1 MPIILTART
10 PDGARIETSGE
21 TLDVNEH
28 GARVRILDPLPDGSR
43 LRVAIVNPY
52 RWRAA
57 HVVWVGGKDPCECG
71 IELER
76 PGEFWGMYFPPDEWT
91 ADEPP
96 RTSWRHAAIMERQ
109 ATTAPAESPAPPP
122 APKVDPFIILIA
134 GTEVAISAMSLVSIP
149 FNEKTIV
156 LGIDE
161 GSVVLELRR
170 VVNPGSRC
178 RLNARGHH
186 FHGVV
191 KKVTQR
197 PVGGRWGVWV
207 KF

>member
-28 GARVRILDPLPDGSR
+28 GARVRTLDPLPDGCR

-57 HVVWVGGKDPCECG
+57 QVVWVGGKDPCECG

-91 ADEPP
+91 VDEPP
-96 RTSWRHAAIMERQ
+96 RTSWRTAALVGRRPE
-109 ATTAPAESPAPPP
+109 TKPAEAAPPPP
-122 APKVDPFIILIA
+122 APKVDPLLILLA
-134 GTEVAISAMSLVSIP
+134 GTEVAISALSLVRSV
-149 FNEKTIV
+149 FQERTQV
-156 LGIDE
+156 LGIDQ
-161 GSVVLELRR
+161 GFVVLELRR
-170 VVNPGSRC
+170 VVNPGTRC
-178 RLNARGHH
+178 RLRARGHS
-186 FHGVV
+186 FNGVV
-191 KKVTQR
+191 DKITQR
-197 PVGGRWGVWV
+197 PVAGRWGVWV